1 MPAQL
6 MLFYFFAGL
15 TLISSIMVIGSR
27 NPVHSVLFLILAFCN
42 SAGLLLL
49 LEIEFLAMIFIVVY
63 VGAIAVLFL
72 FVVMMLNIKISEVQ
86 DEIYQYLPVGG
97 LIGFIFL
104 SEIFLILESD
114 FVPLLSQNLLSTDYN
129 IWVTNT
135 ESISNIATLGQVL
148 YTTFAVFFLIA
159 GLILLVAM
167 IGAIVL
173 TMQTRTTL
181 RRQQIYQ
188 QTSRDFENAV
198 FLSSGLVLKL
208 PDVKK

>member
-1 MPAQL
+1 M
-6 MLFYFFAGL
+6 
-15 TLISSIMVIGSR
+15 I
-27 NPVHSVLFLILAFCN
+27 LFLYF
-42 SAGLLLL
+42 
-49 LEIEFLAMIFIVVY
+49 
-63 VGAIAVLFL
+63 
-72 FVVMMLNIKISEVQ
+72 
-86 DEIYQYLPVGG
+86 
-97 LIGFIFL
+97 
-104 SEIFLILESD
+104 
-114 FVPLLSQNLLSTDYN
+114 QNLLSTDYN
-129 IWVTNT
+129 IWVANT

-148 YTTFAVFFLIA
+148 YTTFAVFLIA

-208 PDVKK
+208 PDVKNNLCFKD

>member
-129 IWVTNT
+129 IWVANT

>member
-63 VGAIAVLFL
+63 VGAIEVLFL

-129 IWVTNT
+129 IWVAST

-208 PDVKK
+208 PDIKK

>member
-129 IWVTNT
+129 IWVAST

-208 PDVKK
+208 PDIKK

>member
-1 MPAQL
+1 M
-6 MLFYFFAGL
+6 
-15 TLISSIMVIGSR
+15 
-27 NPVHSVLFLILAFCN
+27 
-42 SAGLLLL
+42 
-49 LEIEFLAMIFIVVY
+49 
-63 VGAIAVLFL
+63 
-72 FVVMMLNIKISEVQ
+72 
-86 DEIYQYLPVGG
+86 
-97 LIGFIFL
+97 
-104 SEIFLILESD
+104 
-114 FVPLLSQNLLSTDYN
+114 
-129 IWVTNT
+129 
-135 ESISNIATLGQVL
+135 
-148 YTTFAVFFLIA
+148 FFLIA

>member
-129 IWVTNT
+129 IWVAST